1 MLREDQ
7 IKLTDKQN
15 ECVNYPVEKNIL
27 VRGIA
32 GSGKSLVIVRRAKKM
47 CDQAKARGMK
57 PKIVI
62 YTYINTLVDYMNEVI
77 AFGSEYAD
85 RITVKTL
92 DADIQTVYKQV
103 FNKYRLPYVY
113 TSKYQ
118 MVEILKE
125 ITEELSRKSNNR
137 FLREDMQ
144 DFLLEELTWMKQ
156 HMFAKSEEYLDCVR
170 KGRGKIRVSKQDRNL
185 IFSVYQQFYDEM
197 NEKYENN
204 IDLLCERLYK
214 EKAKIPETCKYDFVL
229 IDEAQDLTLNKLLIA
244 KELTRAS
251 LTIAADFGQ
260 KIYNS
265 GFTWKEIGISF
276 RGQAAKK
283 LSGTHRNT
291 YEIAALANS
300 LLENNTEL
308 RNMDEDDAYTKP
320 VLPERRGEKSVL
332 RYTTT
337 LSSEGREVRE
347 LVKQIRAG
355 NKDFTIGVLARD
367 KYCMAT
373 VQDWFSGMNYQV
385 IVHKGDYKVLEP
397 GLKLVTYHSAKG
409 LEFDV
414 VILPMLDDG
423 LFPYKSRNQDVSTEV
438 LEDLLNNAINLLY
451 VGMTRARTK
460 LFMFAGDGSSRKAS
474 ELLDKLDTNYL
485 DIIK

>member
-7 IKLTDKQN
+7 IKLTDKQK
-15 ECVNYPVEKNIL
+15 ECVNYPNEKNIL

-32 GSGKSLVIVRRAKKM
+32 GSGKSLVIIRRAKKM
-47 CDQAKARGMK
+47 CDQAKERGMK
-57 PKIVI
+57 PRIVI

-77 AFGSEYAD
+77 AFGSDYAD

-92 DADIQTVYKQV
+92 DAEIQSVYKQV
-103 FNKYRLPYVY
+103 FNQYRLYNVY
-113 TSKYQ
+113 TSKYKL
-118 MVEILKE
+118 VEILKG
-125 ITEELSRKSNNR
+125 ITEGLKRKSSNR
-137 FLREDMQ
+137 FLQDEMQ
-144 DFLLEELTWMKQ
+144 DFLLDELTWMKQ
-156 HMFAKSEEYLDCVR
+156 HMFAKSEEYLNCVR

-185 IFSVYQQFYDEM
+185 IFDVYQQFYDEM
-197 NEKYENN
+197 NEKYKDNF
-204 IDLLCERLYK
+204 DLLCERLYK
-214 EKAKIPETCKYDFVL
+214 EKDKIPEACKYDFVL
-229 IDEAQDLTLNKLLIA
+229 IDEAQDLSLNKLLIA

-265 GFTWKEIGISF
+265 GFTWKEIGINF

-300 LLENNTEL
+300 LAEKNTEL
-308 RNMDEDDAYTKP
+308 SNMDEDDAYSKP

-355 NKDFTIGVLARD
+355 NKDFTIGVLVRD
-367 KYCMAT
+367 KNCMET
-373 VQDWFSGMNYQV
+373 IQDWFSGMKYQI
-385 IVHKGDYKVLEP
+385 IVNKGDYKVLEP

-423 LFPYKSRNQDVSTEV
+423 LFPYKSRNQDVSKEV
-438 LEDLLNNAINLLY
+438 LEDLLNNAISLLY

-460 LFMFAGDGSSRKAS
+460 LFMFAGDGTYREAS
-474 ELLDKLDTNYL
+474 QLLDELDTNYL
-485 DIIK
+485 EIIK